1 MWRHLTTFYH
11 LTSHTVT
18 IPRTDR
24 LNFFSTKDIIKR
36 RKTETKAQ
44 HYWKRWLS
52 DGKEFENVSSIGSL
66 ALLSGQRRSQG
77 LFCTF
82 SFEVIYQQR
91 VRGFHQGFQT
101 PGKRWKDVAVAKS
114 PDRRLRRRPSVLLF
128 QLPLHDTMK
137 SCLSPHRDN
146 ITFYFAEV
154 AINRFF
160 FALAIFYT
168 SADPHLTEHTLGG
181 RDSREINKFK
191 LSKSGAY

>member
-1 MWRHLTTFYH
+1 MWRHLTTFYN

-52 DGKEFENVSSIGSL
+52 DGKEFENVSLIGSL
-66 ALLSGQRRSQG
+66 ALLSGQGRSQG

-101 PGKRWKDVAVAKS
+101 PGKRWKDAAVGRVFYCFNSHSMTPWSLAFHPTEITS
-114 PDRRLRRRPSVLLF
+114 HFILPRL
-128 QLPLHDTMK
+128 Q
-137 SCLSPHRDN
+137 
-146 ITFYFAEV
+146 
-154 AINRFF
+154 
-160 FALAIFYT
+160 
-168 SADPHLTEHTLGG
+168 
-181 RDSREINKFK
+181 
-191 LSKSGAY
+191 

>member
-24 LNFFSTKDIIKR
+24 LNFFPTKDIIKR
-36 RKTETKAQ
+36 RKTQTKAQ
-44 HYWKRWLS
+44 HYWKRRLS
-52 DGKEFENVSSIGSL
+52 DGKEFENVSLIGSL

-101 PGKRWKDVAVAKS
+101 PGKRWKDVAVGKS

-137 SCLSPHRDN
+137 SCLSPTE
-146 ITFYFAEV
+146 ITSHF
-154 AINRFF
+154 ILPNM
-160 FALAIFYT
+160 
-168 SADPHLTEHTLGG
+168 
-181 RDSREINKFK
+181 
-191 LSKSGAY
+191 

>member
-11 LTSHTVT
+11 LTSDTVT
-18 IPRTDR
+18 IPRTNR
-24 LNFFSTKDIIKR
+24 LNFFPTKDIIKR
-36 RKTETKAQ
+36 RKTQTKAQ

-52 DGKEFENVSSIGSL
+52 DGKEFENVSLIGSL

-128 QLPLHDTMK
+128 QLPLDNTMK
-137 SCLSPHRDN
+137 SCLSPHR
-146 ITFYFAEV
+146 
-154 AINRFF
+154 
-160 FALAIFYT
+160 
-168 SADPHLTEHTLGG
+168 P
-181 RDSREINKFK
+181 EIASHFILPK
-191 LSKSGAY
+191 LQ